1 MQGNRP
7 QAVGGSCPRNPVG
20 RRPSGEDQVEGR
32 AFRGCRGAVLAGAAA
47 HPGSPD
53 IQGVLQEGQSPHPV
67 TSVTPGN
74 DGLPSLH
81 TGVSIDID
89 SLACYTGDEVIT

>member
-1 MQGNRP
+1 MTGEP
-7 QAVGGSCPRNPVG
+7 PAGGRGQLPPEPR
-20 RRPSGEDQVEGR
+20 RRRHSGEERVEGSALR
-32 AFRGCRGAVLAGAAA
+32 RCRGAVLAGVAA

-53 IQGVLQEGQSPHPV
+53 IQGVLLEGQRPHPV

-89 SLACYTGDEVIT
+89 SLSCYTGDEVIL